1 MPNFAEVKK
10 YPVHYSLYTHTLHCS
25 LARTHPFPGGGSNHP
40 TGAMSHFVAATAIP
54 FIQPFQDDVEEDSG
68 VSTEGGR
75 EEEREG
81 GEEREREWWGGGEG
95 WDTNSR
101 LH

>member
-1 MPNFAEVKK
+1 MKK
-10 YPVHYSLYTHTLHCS
+10 HPINYSLYTLTLPCS
-25 LARTHPFPGGGSNHP
+25 LTHTHPFPGGGSNHP

-75 EEEREG
+75 EREEEREG
-81 GEEREREWWGGGEG
+81 GGERERGRERVGGGRRTG
-95 WDTNSR
+95 YKF
-101 LH
+101 